1 MKQVELKGRTAKA
14 ASQYQV
20 RVRMSDGSTRTV
32 TYSSAP
38 AWKAGDRVRLQNG
51 RVVG

>member
-1 MKQVELKGRTAKA
+1 
-14 ASQYQV
+14 
-20 RVRMSDGSTRTV
+20 MSDGSTRTV

-38 AWKAGDRVRLQNG
+38 AWKAGGSRPGLQNG